1 MLVGYERNRSLFRR
15 SVATD
20 FSKFIYLLGG
30 RDCSASNGLLFD
42 VEVYNVEAPDEA
54 ALRVQNG
61 IFLGKCFPTS
71 IINFFIEKT
80 HFVSADMTK
89 MGCGVLHVDGEN
101 GYTYIE
107 QLWANFGPSS
117 AFCHYCW
124 YTS

>member
-1 MLVGYERNRSLFRR
+1 M
-15 SVATD
+15 ATD

-101 GYTYIE
+101 GYTN
-107 QLWANFGPSS
+107 NFGLILAQVWPFVTTAGILSKF
-117 AFCHYCW
+117 AG
-124 YTS
+124 